1 MEFARALRELW
12 SRPRLLVLGAVVA
25 MIAAVMSVYHVEGAT
40 LKARSLP
47 YASASTQVLVDSSTS
62 LLGSVS
68 PASEPLA
75 IRAQIYANFMTS
87 PAFLEVVGKQVSL
100 SGAQLYAA
108 GPINT
113 NQLRAEKEPT
123 DLKRNVEITGETK
136 PYRLDFETQPTQ
148 PTITI
153 NAQAP
158 TTALAVGLANAS
170 ASGLERYV
178 ASVQSTEGI
187 PPASRLVIRQ
197 LGPAS
202 GGVVDGRVGKELAL
216 LVFVATFLVWCVLLL
231 VAKRFRQNWRAS
243 ALPST
248 ELGDNQ
254 SIVSDGGR
262 ADVEH
267 DLPADD
273 DALRDRPYDVGG
285 ARLYDADH
293 ATPVPA
299 PPLR

>member
-1 MEFARALRELW
+1 MEFARVLRELW
-12 SRPRLLVLGAVVA
+12 SRPRLLALGAVIAV
-25 MIAAVMSVYHVEGAT
+25 IAAVISVYRFDGGT

-47 YASASTQVLVDSSTS
+47 YSSATTQVLVDSSTS

-123 DLKRNVEITGETK
+123 DLKRNVQITGETK
-136 PYRLDFETQPTQ
+136 PYRLGFETQSTQ

-153 NAQAP
+153 DAQAP
-158 TTALAVGLANAS
+158 TTALAVALANAS
-170 ASGLERYV
+170 ATGLEQYV
-178 ASVQSTEGI
+178 GSVQSTEGI
-187 PPASRLVIRQ
+187 PPRSRLVIRQ

-216 LVFVATFLVWCVLLL
+216 LVFVAVFLLWCLMVI
-231 VAKRFRQNWRAS
+231 VVRRFRENWRAS
-243 ALPST
+243 AALQA
-248 ELGDNQ
+248 EF
-254 SIVSDGGR
+254 DGARGG
-262 ADVEH
+262 ADAERPTPDEV
-267 DLPADD
+267 
-273 DALRDRPYDVGG
+273 ALRDTHRYDVER
-285 ARLYDADH
+285 ARLNGGDH
-293 ATPVPA
+293 ADPVPA
-299 PPLR
+299 QPLP